1 MPSLHAIAFP
11 FLLIA
16 FTLMTII
23 SRIFGTPLFFNDE
36 SNAGVTFFML
46 FLVILICVI
55 WYFYRANR
63 KMYQESWIIAFV
75 RSTLMLSIN
84 MTLFVALMVGL
95 TLLTV
100 FNLQG

>member
-1 MPSLHAIAFP
+1 
-11 FLLIA
+11 
-16 FTLMTII
+16 MTII

-36 SNAGVTFFML
+36 SNAGITFFML
-46 FLVILICVI
+46 FLAILICVI
-55 WYFYRANR
+55 WFFYRANR
-63 KMYQESWIIAFV
+63 KMYQESWIIAFA

-84 MTLFVALMVGL
+84 MTLMVGL